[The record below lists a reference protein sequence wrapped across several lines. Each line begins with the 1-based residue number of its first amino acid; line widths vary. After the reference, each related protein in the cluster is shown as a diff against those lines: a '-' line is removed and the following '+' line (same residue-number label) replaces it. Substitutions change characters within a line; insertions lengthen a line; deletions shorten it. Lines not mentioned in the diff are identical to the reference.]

1 MRTFSEAIANTPNV
15 NAEIKIPVTIVIII
29 DVCLGLRPKM
39 DIRRLPIFVPNLS
52 PMKAMAPPMIAI
64 IKIIF
69 KPTNMSSALLS
80 VL

>member
-1 MRTFSEAIANTPNV
+1 
-15 NAEIKIPVTIVIII
+15 
-29 DVCLGLRPKM
+29 M
-39 DIRRLPIFVPNLS
+39 DIRRLPILVPNLS

-80 VL
+80 SYNQIYQFITKTFMRETYNKPVCQGARFFIVLLTLLIEN